1 MNILI
6 TGGAGYLGSVTARI
20 LLNKGHQVRVLDSL
34 IHGGDSLTGL
44 YPFDNFQFTYG
55 DIRSISALEEA
66 LVSVDAVIH
75 LAALV
80 GDPACARDPE
90 LSRSINFDATM
101 KLFELCR
108 RFGVSRFIL
117 ASTCSNY
124 GRQTDPDKYVSEDA
138 ELTPISVYAE
148 TKVASERSLLDMSGG
163 VNPEVSVLRFA
174 TLFGISPRMRFDL
187 TVNEFTRDLLTNK
200 KLSIYGEQHWRPYVH
215 VVDAGRAISEILE
228 TSPELISGQ
237 VFNVGDSNQNYQKGK
252 IVEMIC
258 EQLEYGV
265 TIENVYKEEDPRD
278 YRVSFSKIHETINYQ
293 ITRDVNFGINE
304 IINAV
309 SQNVFTDLDH
319 SRYRN

>member
-138 ELTPISVYAE
+138 DLTPISVYAE

-293 ITRDVNFGINE
+293 ITRDVNFGIYE

>member
-265 TIENVYKEEDPRD
+265 TIENVYKQEDPRD